1 MPEQYDLFTTNAGT
15 AGYRLNY
22 MDVKVGE
29 RHSCVTHSTR
39 EYTE

>member
-22 MDVKVGE
+22 MEVYNWGTFNK
-29 RHSCVTHSTR
+29 RIYSI
-39 EYTE
+39 

>member
-22 MDVKVGE
+22 
-29 RHSCVTHSTR
+29 STLGMSIV
-39 EYTE
+39 